1 MECKKAQPKEVMLP
15 VNIAK
20 GKCLTKTLGDLLIMS
35 PHNQAAAPT
44 AIRYSPYPLPVT
56 AANCLTAGH
65 SAVTPT
71 QLPQLQHTAAAGQI
85 AGSYNNVMNPSVSLA
100 VGMVPTLQTP
110 LEMSPALPSLP
121 GMLSLLPAGTKHS
134 RSSVNSI
141 TPQQQNITNLGYNVN
156 DLINIQNLQRH
167 EAVPTFSFPLGF

>member
-35 PHNQAAAPT
+35 PHTQPTAAPA

-56 AANCLTAGH
+56 AANCLTAG
-65 SAVTPT
+65 TPT
-71 QLPQLQHTAAAGQI
+71 QLPQLAHTAA
-85 AGSYNNVMNPSVSLA
+85 AGSYNNVINPSVSLA
-100 VGMVPTLQTP
+100 VPAMVPTLQSP
-110 LEMSPALPSLP
+110 LEMSPAIP
-121 GMLSLLPAGTKHS
+121 GMLSLIPAATKHS